1 MNDVVGTVPL
11 NYTFSLQDVAN
22 VVGYNNLVDCEA
34 NDSAGNFPGGNSDI
48 NTLRHYRG
56 YFRGHANMSFSNVNG
71 SILICP
77 YIGKRILILQITSFA
92 SSVRPINSPTLNGVA
107 FTQAGNN
114 NGINRSEIWYML
126 NPPVGTY
133 NLYIPTDGLI
143 AYSLHTI
150 PYINSVSLYST
161 AFQSGTSTTPSIT
174 STTPTTE
181 SILVDNWF
189 WRPYINPIDS
199 THPPDWMRMSF
210 GYGDQANGARAEQN
224 IGVYAYSNPV
234 SASYQLQSS
243 GVWEVA
249 TAVFSIN

>member
-1 MNDVVGTVPL
+1 MNDIVGTVPFT
-11 NYTFSLQDVAN
+11 YTFSLQDVAN

-34 NDSAGNFPGGNSDI
+34 NDSAGSFPGGNSDI

-56 YFRGHANMSFSNVNG
+56 YFRGHAYMSFSNVND

-107 FTQAGNN
+107 FTHAGNN
-114 NGINRSEIWYML
+114 NRINRSEIWYML

-174 STTPTTE
+174 STTPATE
-181 SILVDNWF
+181 SIFVDNWF
-189 WRPYINPIDS
+189 W
-199 THPPDWMRMSF
+199 THDVPPTNWVGPPNWMRMTF
-210 GYGDQANGARAEQN
+210 GYGLDTNGAHAEQN
-224 IGVYAYSNPV
+224 TGVYEYSNPTL
-234 SASYQLQSS
+234 ASYQLQSS
-243 GVWEVA
+243 VVWQVA
-249 TAVFSIN
+249 TAVFSIT